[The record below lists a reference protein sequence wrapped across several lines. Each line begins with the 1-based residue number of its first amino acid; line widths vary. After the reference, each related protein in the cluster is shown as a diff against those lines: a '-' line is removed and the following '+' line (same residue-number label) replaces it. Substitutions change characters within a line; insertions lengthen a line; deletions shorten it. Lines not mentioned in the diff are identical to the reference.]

1 MELKTCGKCEEI
13 KPLEEFHRNRARR
26 DGRINICK
34 TCCTKKQVEY
44 YQRNKEKIRK
54 KNAEYWKRPKSEE
67 QRKKTREQKAAYRE
81 KNKEELYKRQREYYK
96 NNKEKVLKRGRE
108 RYREDMANP
117 EKKELIL
124 ARQNKYTINKRR
136 NDPVFKVSC
145 NMRQGMW
152 KCLKGLYKTSR
163 TFSYID
169 KSPEELM
176 NYLEKQFTEGMSRE
190 NYGEWHVDHIRPL
203 ASFEFDKY
211 KEGSAEFE
219 ALLGEAWHYT
229 NLQPLWAA
237 DNVSKGA
244 RWGPVEKD

>member
-1 MELKTCGKCEEI
+1 MELKKCGECGED
-13 KPLEEFHRNRARR
+13 KPLREFHKDKSRPSGLAYN
-26 DGRINICK
+26 CK
-34 TCCTKKQVEY
+34 ECRKEFSSKYYLNNKKKLDAA
-44 YQRNKEKIRK
+44 NKEYNRK
-54 KNAEYWKRPKSEE
+54 N
-67 QRKKTREQKAAYRE
+67 KKKLYKYKKEWYQ
-81 KNKEELYKRQREYYK
+81 KNKESARTAGAQWRQ
-96 NNKEKVLKRGRE
+96 NNKEYHATYMRE
-108 RYREDMANP
+108 R
-117 EKKELIL
+117 
-124 ARQNKYTINKRR
+124 RR
-136 NDPVFKVSC
+136 NDPVFRIKGS
-145 NMRQGMW
+145 MGAGMW
-152 KCLKGLYKTSR
+152 ACLKGLHKNSR

-237 DNVSKGA
+237 DNISKGA
-244 RWGPVEKD
+244 KWGPAEKD

>member
-1 MELKTCGKCEEI
+1 MELKSCSKCRED
-13 KPLEEFHRNRARR
+13 KPKEEFHKDDTTP
-26 DGRINICK
+26 DGKHRYCK
-34 TCCTKKQVEY
+34 VCRKDLSSKY
-44 YQRNKEKIRK
+44 YLNNKEKIDTASK
-54 KNAEYWKRPKSEE
+54 KYNRNNKKGNAR
-67 QRKKTREQKAAYRE
+67 
-81 KNKEELYKRQREYYK
+81 RQREWYQRNRESMLAMRQGNDWKEYQATYK
-96 NNKEKVLKRGRE
+96 RE
-108 RYREDMANP
+108 R
-117 EKKELIL
+117 
-124 ARQNKYTINKRR
+124 RR
-136 NDPVFKVSC
+136 NDPTFRLLNNIRNGVWS
-145 NMRQGMW
+145 
-152 KCLKGLYKTSR
+152 CLKGRTKNSR

-237 DNVSKGA
+237 DNISKGA
-244 RWGPVEKD
+244 KWGPVEKD

>member
-1 MELKTCGKCEEI
+1 MELKKCSKCWED
-13 KPLEEFHRNRARR
+13 KPKEEFHIRSAAL
-26 DGRINICK
+26 DGRHPYCK
-34 TCCTKKQVEY
+34 VCRKELSSKYYLNNKKKLDAA
-44 YQRNKEKIRK
+44 NKEYNR
-54 KNAEYWKRPKSEE
+54 
-67 QRKKTREQKAAYRE
+67 
-81 KNKEELYKRQREYYK
+81 KNKKRIRKRQREWYQENRGRILK
-96 NNKEKVLKRGRE
+96 EHKQWRQNNKGWHTTYMRE
-108 RYREDMANP
+108 R
-117 EKKELIL
+117 
-124 ARQNKYTINKRR
+124 RR
-136 NDPVFKVSC
+136 NDSVFRITR
-145 NMRQGMW
+145 NMGAGMW
-152 KCLKGLYKTSR
+152 ACLKGVRKNSR

-237 DNVSKGA
+237 DNISKGA
-244 RWGPVEKD
+244 KWGPD

>member
-1 MELKTCGKCEEI
+1 MELRTCSKCGED
-13 KPLEEFHRNRARR
+13 KPKEEFHKDDTTPDGKHRYCKVCRKELSSKYYYNNKKKIIAANR
-26 DGRINICK
+26 
-34 TCCTKKQVEY
+34 EY
-44 YQRNKEKIRK
+44 NR
-54 KNAEYWKRPKSEE
+54 
-67 QRKKTREQKAAYRE
+67 
-81 KNKEELYKRQREYYK
+81 KNKKRIRKRQRERYQE
-96 NNKEKVLKRGRE
+96 NRE
-108 RYREDMANP
+108 RIL
-117 EKKELIL
+117 KEH
-124 ARQNKYTINKRR
+124 ARWRQNNQGYSATYKRERRR
-136 NDPVFKVSC
+136 NDPTFRLLNNIGNGVWS
-145 NMRQGMW
+145 
-152 KCLKGLYKTSR
+152 CLKGRTKNSR

-244 RWGPVEKD
+244 SWGPVEKD